1 MSKMTEKNRNVVT
14 KLEAVKAQLQADMT
28 KSNEELAKLEEEF
41 ADLKLNPYGIT
52 SIDFAKRQELST
64 DVLKMEGTLMGLDLA
79 IETYEEEHGKSD

>member
-1 MSKMTEKNRNVVT
+1 MITMTEKNRNVVT
-14 KLEAVKAQLQADMT
+14 KLEAVKAHLQADMT

>member
-1 MSKMTEKNRNVVT
+1 MTEKNNRMYIT

-28 KSNEELAKLEEEF
+28 KNTEELAKLEDEF